1 MNNYPEWLVEKVA
14 RAIQATYHDQPYEDM
29 DDWELDAR
37 SEEAEAALDALGFGP
52 WGGLTYWRSSIQW
65 EHDV

>member
-14 RAIQATYHDQPYEDM
+14 RRLGG
-29 DDWELDAR
+29 DDWEDWQSDAVTLL
-37 SEEAEAALDALGFGP
+37 SALGFGP
-52 WGGLTYWRSSIQW
+52 WGGPTYWRSSIQW